1 MVMSNILQGIPCL
14 GQLAN
19 APLQGLP
26 CLKAL
31 KREWPSAQGTV
42 GCHNAF
48 RFSSWPECS
57 REVLTSE
64 LRELLFPL
72 VLHPPWGNKDSIS
85 PLIRDKAFAPLCDR
99 SGQPVAGSREAL

>member
-57 REVLTSE
+57 REVVDFRAEGAALPSGPAP
-64 LRELLFPL
+64 PL
-72 VLHPPWGNKDSIS
+72 GQQGLH
-85 PLIRDKAFAPLCDR
+85 
-99 SGQPVAGSREAL
+99 QPTD